1 MSGFGE
7 FSSGAAQQITCPAL
21 RMRKPLVS
29 KKVRHAVQ
37 SFVCHAPITIQPPTA
52 RGALLSR
59 PHPVARVPDTVD
71 GFGAERHRRD
81 EVLVSLCDTSTN
93 LALAVT
99 HEFHCVTAASRP
111 LGATF
116 SIVDGN

>member
-21 RMRKPLVS
+21 RMRKPLAS

-59 PHPVARVPDTVD
+59 PAPAARVPDTVEFVCHS
-71 GFGAERHRRD
+71 G
-81 EVLVSLCDTSTN
+81 TPSTR
-93 LALAVT
+93 
-99 HEFHCVTAASRP
+99 C
-111 LGATF
+111 TF